1 MIAAQRAVALLPAWI
16 SLLGECCMTTPN
28 DRIVLTTLAF
38 LANTSGQLDA
48 FRAKLKQRTAAH
60 TSSFV
65 ECRYYGDDVY
75 ICICLEAAPRE
86 DKTLTWWM
94 DITPREGMWLI
105 EASVLLN
112 GRTPVVQAPPQ
123 RVYDFQAVQ
132 NETPDILDQLLQ
144 AGAAILEQIVAQQ
157 APEKTEQTVN
167 ESEVSA

>member
-1 MIAAQRAVALLPAWI
+1 MI
-16 SLLGECCMTTPN
+16 TPN
-28 DRIVLTTLAF
+28 DQIALTTLAF
-38 LANTSGQLDA
+38 LANMGSQLDA
-48 FRAKLKQRTAAH
+48 FRAKLKQRVSLH

-75 ICICLEAAPRE
+75 LCICLEAALHE
-86 DKTLTWWM
+86 NQTLTWWM

-132 NETPDILDQLLQ
+132 NEIPDILDQLLQ
-144 AGAAILEQIVAQQ
+144 AGAAVLDKMLVRQSS
-157 APEKTEQTVN
+157 EKIDQNVSN
-167 ESEVSA
+167 SEVSP